1 METCVS
7 ISYLPHT
14 ERVLQMNTIKPY
26 YEKVRAFF
34 RAHRAARIAG
44 YILAAWLLF
53 VLIFHPKGTKTFLIL
68 GMDNYG
74 SLNDVGR
81 SDVMMLVQV
90 DFTRA
95 EISTVTFARD
105 MFIPDENGR
114 TQKINTIVRQSGEE
128 ALVTAMENAFQ
139 LDIDD
144 WFRVN
149 FTTVIEL
156 VDAIGGVHIDLTE
169 KEARYINRNTGS
181 YAPLVEGR
189 NHLNGDQALVFAR
202 CRQLDN
208 DMGRGERQNKVMA
221 AMVAQT
227 KRMTA
232 VNVVNVFRSLK
243 HAWVSSMS
251 GFEQVRLLGSA
262 LWLRG
267 AHVNSLGMPLGGWK
281 YGNGGVVIKMEE
293 NVQLLHEALGLPAP
307 KADAAR

>member
-1 METCVS
+1 MD
-7 ISYLPHT
+7 
-14 ERVLQMNTIKPY
+14 TIRNFFSRA
-26 YEKVRAFF
+26 RAFF
-34 RAHRAARIAG
+34 SAHRAARIAG
-44 YILAAWLLF
+44 YILAAWLVF

-74 SLNDVGR
+74 SLDVVGR
-81 SDVMMLVQV
+81 SDVMMLVQI

-95 EISTVTFARD
+95 DISTVTFARD

-114 TQKINTIVRQSGEE
+114 TQKINTIVRQSGED
-128 ALVTAMENAFQ
+128 ALVTAMENAFD
-139 LDIDD
+139 LDIDG

-156 VDAIGGVHIDLTE
+156 VDAIGGVEIELTE
-169 KEARYINRNTGS
+169 KEANYINRNTN
-181 YAPLVEGR
+181 YDPIEGGVNR
-189 NHLNGDQALVFAR
+189 LNGGQALAFAR
-202 CRQLDN
+202 CRKLDN

-227 KRMTA
+227 KRMTIA
-232 VNVVNVFRSLK
+232 NVVNVFNSLK
-243 HAWVSSMS
+243 HAWTSSLS
-251 GFEQVRLLGSA
+251 GLEQVRLLGNA

-267 AHVNSLGMPLGGWK
+267 AHVNSIGMPLGGWK

-307 KADAAR
+307 QATAEP

>member
-1 METCVS
+1 MD
-7 ISYLPHT
+7 
-14 ERVLQMNTIKPY
+14 TIRSTIARA
-26 YEKVRAFF
+26 RAFF
-34 RAHRAARIAG
+34 AAHRAARIAG
-44 YILAAWLLF
+44 YILAAWLVF

-74 SLNDVGR
+74 SLNVVGR
-81 SDVMMLVQV
+81 SDVMMLVQI

-95 EISTVTFARD
+95 DISTVTFARD

-114 TQKINTIVRQSGEE
+114 KQKINTIVRQSGEE

-139 LDIDD
+139 VDIDG

-149 FTTVIEL
+149 FTSVIEL
-156 VDAIGGVHIDLTE
+156 VDAIGGIRVDLTE
-169 KEARYINRNTGS
+169 KEAKYINRNTGN
-181 YAPLVEGR
+181 YEPLVEGE

-227 KRMTA
+227 KRMTI
-232 VNVVNVFRSLK
+232 VNVVNVFNSLK
-243 HAWVSSMS
+243 HAWTSSLS
-251 GFEQVRLLGSA
+251 GMEQVRLLGNA

-267 AHVNSLGMPLGGWK
+267 AHVTSIGMPLGGWK
-281 YGNGGVVIKMEE
+281 YANSGVEIKMEE

-307 KADAAR
+307 VFPEK